1 MLSEIRIVIA
11 MAMVHITSSS
21 DSGATDGASTPP
33 PRLRRRARAILAGVC
48 GLALAC
54 TGAVAVA
61 PAASAQTGS
70 VSDNGFTHPDFY
82 TPPAELPGGAPGQ
95 LIRSEPMALAF
106 DGLPGFWQG
115 DAQRVMYT
123 SIGARG
129 GEVPVTGT
137 YIRSSKPA
145 PGGERPLAVVAPG
158 TQGAG
163 DQCAPSRNFETG
175 LNVATSPPSISPGYE
190 AIAAWMLVDRGF
202 DVLVTDYEGLGT
214 PGQHTYVHRD
224 SQAHAVLDGARTAI
238 AASDGGLNPESPVVV
253 TGYSQGGGAAAAAAE
268 AAADYA
274 PDLNIKGVNASAAPL
289 DLRATLK
296 QVDGNLISGVIGYA
310 INSFV
315 AAEPSLQTVL
325 DEELNDAGKRMLAD
339 TANQCIGDSILTYP
353 LRNTQDFSKTGESLD
368 QIIERR
374 PELSE
379 LLDGQKLG
387 EKAPQVP
394 VRLQGN
400 LNDDVIPYEPINNA
414 AATWCAGGT
423 AVDFVTDGLPPI
435 VPRSAINHLTPYL
448 TQANAVNDY
457 LVGRVLDQPAPQN
470 CAV

>member
-1 MLSEIRIVIA
+1 MT
-11 MAMVHITSSS
+11 MVQITSSS
-21 DSGATDGASTPP
+21 GADALAGAAKSPST
-33 PRLRRRARAILAGVC
+33 LRRGARGILAGLC

-54 TGAVAVA
+54 TGAVATA

-70 VSDNGFTHPDFY
+70 VSDDGFTHPDFY
-82 TPPAELPGGAPGQ
+82 TPPVDLPGGDPGK
-95 LIRSEPMALAF
+95 LIRSEPMGLAL

-115 DAQRVMYT
+115 DAQRIMYT
-123 SIGARG
+123 SVGARG

-137 YIRSSKPA
+137 YIRSTKPA
-145 PGGERPLAVVAPG
+145 PGEERPLAVVAPG

-163 DQCAPSRNFETG
+163 DQCAPSRNFESG

-190 AIAAWMLVDRGF
+190 TIAAWLLVDRGF
-202 DVLVTDYEGLGT
+202 DVVVTDYEGLGT

-224 SQAHAVLDGARTAI
+224 SQAHAVLDGARSAI
-238 AASDGGLNPESPVVV
+238 AASDGRLSPDSPVVV

-274 PDLNIKGVNASAAPL
+274 PDLNLKGVNASAPPL
-289 DLRATLK
+289 DLRATLN
-296 QVDGNLISGVIGYA
+296 QVDGNLITGVIGYA
-310 INSFV
+310 INSFLAV
-315 AAEPSLQTVL
+315 DPGLQTVL

-353 LRNTQDFSKTGESLD
+353 LRNTREFSKSGESLD

-374 PELSE
+374 PELRS
-379 LLDGQKLG
+379 LLEGQKIG
-387 EKAPQVP
+387 DKAPQVP

-400 LNDDVIPYEPINNA
+400 RNDDGLPYEPIKNA
-414 AATWCAGGT
+414 AASWCAGGT
-423 AVDFVTDGLPPI
+423 DVDFVTDELPPI
-435 VPRSAINHLTPYL
+435 IPGSAINHLTPYL
-448 TQANAVNDY
+448 TRVNEVNDY

>member
-1 MLSEIRIVIA
+1 MT
-11 MAMVHITSSS
+11 MVHITSSS
-21 DSGATDGASTPP
+21 DSGVADGAAS
-33 PRLRRRARAILAGVC
+33 PRSALRRGARGVLAGVC

-82 TPPAELPGGAPGQ
+82 APPSELPGGDPGQ
-95 LIRSEPMALAF
+95 LIRSEPMGLAF

-145 PGGERPLAVVAPG
+145 PGGDRPLAVVAPG

-163 DQCAPSRNFETG
+163 DQCAPSRNLETG

-190 AIAAWMLVDRGF
+190 AVAAWTLVDRGF

-214 PGQHTYVHRD
+214 PGQHTYVNSD
-224 SQAHAVLDGARTAI
+224 AQAHAVLDGARGAI
-238 AASDGGLNPESPVVV
+238 AASDGRLSPESPVVV

-268 AAADYA
+268 AAPDYA
-274 PDLNIKGVNASAAPL
+274 PDLNLKGVNASAAPL

-296 QVDGNLISGVIGYA
+296 QVDGNLIAGVIGYA
-310 INSFV
+310 INSFL
-315 AAEPSLQTVL
+315 ATDPSLQTVL
-325 DEELNDAGKRMLAD
+325 DEELNDAGKRLLAD

-353 LRNTQDFSKTGESLD
+353 LRSTSDFSKSGESLD

-379 LLDGQKLG
+379 LLDSQKLG

-400 LNDDVIPYEPINNA
+400 LNDDVIPYEPIKNGA
-414 AATWCAGGT
+414 ASWCAGGT
-423 AVDFVTDGLPPI
+423 AVEFVTDGLPPI
-435 VPRSAINHLTPYL
+435 VPRSAINHMTPYL
-448 TQANAVNDY
+448 TNINTVNDY
-457 LVGRVLDQPAPQN
+457 LVDRVLDRPAPQN
-470 CAV
+470 CAG